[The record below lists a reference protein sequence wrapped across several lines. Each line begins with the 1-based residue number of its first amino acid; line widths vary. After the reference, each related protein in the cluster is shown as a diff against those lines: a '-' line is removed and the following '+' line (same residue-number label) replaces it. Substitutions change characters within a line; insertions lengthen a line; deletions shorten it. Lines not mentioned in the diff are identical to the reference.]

1 MTESKQNPYSLSTES
16 KRFSRYEERIQA
28 VGRLLDGIKRHRI
41 ALAVTAATVIVL
53 VLGFLFMIGTFIGTA
68 KCEDFVYGNEPQ
80 CAAKAFLSDTS
91 YQFAPVDGEAVWS
104 DTTPILPGQYRIRAV
119 SKNGFGMPKYSEVM
133 TVTLLKRELRIR
145 IDAASVVYGDS
156 VLDAAEAHTKAE
168 GLAEGDSVA
177 ALEYTIVEDEA
188 GKYTASVKS
197 VRIVNGAGE
206 EVTGCYSIT
215 TAYGLFSVTPRPITV
230 SAKDAQKVY
239 DGKQWTAGTAEL
251 TGGTLAY
258 EDSLRVTFSSAPAE
272 AGAYDLVPDC
282 VIMNGEGEDVTVWY
296 RITVQEGTLTVLPRP
311 IKVST
316 GGGEK
321 VYDATPLTNSEWSMI
336 EGELVAGHTLV
347 GETTGSQTAAGESLN
362 TIKLTVLDASGVDV
376 SVNYVLST
384 RPGKLTVTPITLK
397 FETDSREKVYDGEF
411 MREGGCRLIEGNV
424 LKGHTLTFHTTGW
437 QMEAGS
443 SPNTLSVTVKDKNGT
458 DVTADGYRIE
468 VEYGMLTVTRRPIT
482 LTSGSDEKLYD
493 GTPLTCPI
501 YSITS
506 GSMPVSSSED
516 DVRWTNFTGSQTE
529 VGSSAN
535 TFTVEITNK
544 LGDVRTSN
552 YDITYIYGIL
562 TVHENPNPPETGGG
576 GGGGGSGGYAET
588 GIAKHDQGVQI
599 GYPDPGVEILYAKV
613 QGLERVNS
621 ATPIYFRDAS
631 YGAYTGKG
639 WETANRYISSGI
651 SPSLFVGRSLE
662 ASGQNAASMRIQR
675 MNGCP
680 MIVPYYLANSN
691 LLNAVNYDCYFEGG
705 FLSYELDY
713 FAGGNYRKMERLT
726 VAQKD
731 IEREE
736 NYREFVY
743 QEYLQIPESTKRELL
758 AWAEKMGVTSGSA
771 TLAEDIQGVI
781 SNAAVYNPNGKAY
794 PDNVD
799 VAVYFLTVAKEGVC
813 QHFATAATLMYR
825 AFGIPA
831 RYTVGFVD
839 TVRNGMTTDLTSG
852 DAHAW
857 VEIYVDGLGWVPM
870 EVTGNVMAVDGRT
883 ELRIQAYSVTKYYD
897 GEPFGSADLNQYGIL
912 SGSLREGDRLE
923 ITCRLSEN
931 SSYPGEYINKIVKYA
946 IYDENGKNVAA
957 DYYNIHLYSG
967 KAKILPRKITVTIG
981 SASKVFDGLP
991 LSCTEYWI
999 SEGSLAPGEKMT
1011 VEILSS
1017 LVEPGFTDNTASEL
1031 AIWSKTLS
1039 GGRIDVSF
1047 CYEITVKPGYLKI
1060 TEEE

>member
-1 MTESKQNPYSLSTES
+1 MTESKQNPYSLRQES
-16 KRFSRYEERIQA
+16 KRFSRYEERVQA
-28 VGRLLDGIKRHRI
+28 VGRLLDAIKRHRI
-41 ALAVTAATVIVL
+41 ALIATVATVIVL
-53 VLGFLFMIGTFIGTA
+53 IFGFLFIIGTFIGVA
-68 KCEDFVYGNEPQ
+68 KCENFVYGNDPQ
-80 CAAKAFLSDTS
+80 CAAKAFLSDAR
-91 YQFAPVDGEAVWS
+91 YQFAPAVGEAVWS
-104 DTTPILPGQYRIRAV
+104 DTTPVLPGQYRIRAV
-119 SKNGFGMPKYSEVM
+119 SRNGFGMPKYSEVM
-133 TVTLLKRELRIR
+133 TVTLLKREMTIR

-156 VLDAAEAHTKAE
+156 VLDAAKAHTEVE
-168 GLAEGDSVA
+168 GLADGDSVA
-177 ALEYTIVEDEA
+177 ELEYSIIKEEM
-188 GKYTASVKS
+188 GQYTVSVQS

-206 EVTGCYSIT
+206 DVTACYSIT
-215 TAYGLFSVTPRPITV
+215 GVDGTFSVTPRPIMV

-239 DGKQWTAGTAEL
+239 DGMQWTAGTAEL

-258 EDSLRVTFSSAPAE
+258 EDSLRVTFTAAPAE
-272 AGAYDLVPDC
+272 AGAHDLVPDC
-282 VIMNGEGEDVTVWY
+282 AIMNGEGEDVTAWY
-296 RITVQEGTLTVLPRP
+296 QITVQSGTLTVLPRP

-321 VYDATPLTNSEWSMI
+321 VYDTTPLTNSEWSMT

-362 TIKLTVLDASGVDV
+362 TIKLAVLDASGVDV

-384 RPGKLTVTPITLK
+384 KPGKLTVTPITLK

-411 MREGGCRLIEGNV
+411 MREGGCRLIEGKV
-424 LKGHTLTFHTTGW
+424 LQGHTLTFHTTGW

-443 SPNTLSVTVKDKNGT
+443 SPNTLSVTVKDKKGT
-458 DVTADGYRIE
+458 DVTADGYLIE
-468 VEYGMLTVTRRPIT
+468 VDYGMLTVTRRPIT
-482 LTSGSDEKLYD
+482 LTSGSAEKLYD
-493 GTPLTCPI
+493 GIPLTCPA

-516 DVRWTNFTGSQTE
+516 DVRQTNFTGSQTE

-576 GGGGGSGGYAET
+576 GGGGDAET
-588 GIAKHDQGVQI
+588 GIAQHDQDVQI
-599 GYPDPGVEILYAKV
+599 GYPDTVTEILYAKV
-613 QGLERVNS
+613 QGLENVSS

-631 YGAYTGKG
+631 YGEYTGKG
-639 WETANRYISSGI
+639 WKTANRYRSSGI

-662 ASGQNAASMRIQR
+662 ASGQDAASMRIQR

-691 LLNAVNYDCYFEGG
+691 LLNAVNYDCYFEDG
-705 FLSYELDY
+705 FLSYELEY
-713 FAGGNYRKMERLT
+713 FAGGNYRKMENLS

-736 NYREFVY
+736 NYRAFVY
-743 QEYLQIPESTKRELL
+743 QEYLQIPESTKRALL
-758 AWAEKMGVTSGSA
+758 DWAEEKGVTSGSA
-771 TLAEDIQGVI
+771 TLAEDIQGAI

-794 PDNVD
+794 PENVD

-883 ELRIQAYSVTKYYD
+883 ELRIQAYSATKYYD
-897 GEPFGSADLNQYGIL
+897 GEPFGSADLNRYGIL
-912 SGSLREGDRLE
+912 SGSLREGHRLE
-923 ITCRLSEN
+923 ITCRLSAN
-931 SSYPGEYINKIVKYA
+931 AAYPGEYVNRIVKYA

-967 KAKILPRKITVTIG
+967 TVTILPRKITVTIG
-981 SASKVFDGLP
+981 SASKVYDGLP

-999 SEGSLAPGEKMT
+999 AEGSLAPGDEMT
-1011 VEILSS
+1011 VELLAS
-1017 LVEPGFTDNTASEL
+1017 LVDPGFTDNTAGKVI
-1031 AIWSKTLS
+1031 IWSKTLS
-1039 GGRIDVSF
+1039 GGKTDVTV
-1047 CYEITVKPGYLKI
+1047 CYEITVIPGYLEI